1 MNENHKK
8 NSYQGVNI
16 PQNINKKMQ
25 LCEYCDT
32 WYIPKKRFVQRFC
45 SNSCRVMAYTNQD
58 YRFSQK
64 NDNQVQ
70 QNVQNVQ
77 KVQNE
82 QAILIEKHNNL
93 AIMKEAIRTIVN
105 ESIKDAVNDAKKDIL
120 HRMRIN
126 QTSINRDLSAIS
138 QKQFYHMFISG
149 LAPLFAEPVRKTIL
163 DMFKTNQ
170 QPRNIEEFTKQMEPF
185 TKDLAPELKE
195 QIFSTANT
203 FFGGVKGANND

>member
-1 MNENHKK
+1 MSSFWCIKLDIIKK
-8 NSYQGVNI
+8 N
-16 PQNINKKMQ
+16 
-25 LCEYCDT
+25 
-32 WYIPKKRFVQRFC
+32 
-45 SNSCRVMAYTNQD
+45 
-58 YRFSQK
+58 
-64 NDNQVQ
+64 
-70 QNVQNVQ
+70 
-77 KVQNE
+77 
-82 QAILIEKHNNL
+82 
-93 AIMKEAIRTIVN
+93 IMKAAIRAIVN

-120 HRMRIN
+120 HRMRLN
-126 QTSINRDLSAIS
+126 QTSINRDLSDIS